1 MKFSGS
7 LSSLPFSKDDVD
19 QKYSGAGTMERANQV
34 MAVCSYVLCSVSMV
48 LTNKAISVSLDPVVR
63 ERMPQIS
70 VIAFQCF
77 VAVVFVEIAKYRKM
91 VEYPDFDWAVAKA
104 WLPLNILF
112 VLMLCT
118 GFLSLVHNNVP
129 MVTVCKNLTNLVT
142 IAGDFWFFGE
152 SAGPL
157 TIVAVIVMV
166 SGAVFAGYNDLGFS
180 MIGYFWMIANCL
192 STSGYVL
199 YMRFA
204 STNIKLPKFGMVFYN
219 NLSMAIL
226 MPLIVIMGE
235 VPALM
240 DPEIMT
246 PYFIT
251 ANCAAGFLGFY
262 LNFASL
268 WAVSV
273 TSASTYAIVGSLNKV
288 PITIL
293 GFFLFDAPL
302 TNDGVWGIVIATLG
316 GFVYAYS
323 KFREAAA
330 KRKAKDSNQS
340 LPSTNTPSSP
350 KAGGGGGM
358 GSTGL
363 TQTTA
368 AQKQGVL
375 Q

>member
-7 LSSLPFSKDDVD
+7 QSSLPITREDGED
-19 QKYSGAGTMERANQV
+19 KYTGAGTIERANQL
-34 MAVCSYVLCSVSMV
+34 MAVCSYVFCSVSMV

-70 VIAFQCF
+70 VIAFQCL
-77 VAVVFVEIAKYRKM
+77 VAVILVEAAKWRKV
-91 VEYPDFDWAVAKA
+91 VEYPAFDWATAQSWA
-104 WLPLNILF
+104 PLNILF

-152 SAGPL
+152 AAGTL
-157 TIVAVIVMV
+157 TIVAVMVMV
-166 SGAVFAGYNDLGFS
+166 FGAMFAGYNDLGFS
-180 MIGYFWMIANCL
+180 WVGYFWMVANCL

-204 STNIKLPKFGMVFYN
+204 STTIKLPKFGMVFYN
-219 NLSMAIL
+219 NLLSMCIL
-226 MPLIVIMGE
+226 IPLIVAMGE
-235 VPALM
+235 VPALF

-246 PYFIT
+246 PQFIV

-293 GFFLFDAPL
+293 GFFVFDAPL
-302 TNDGVWGIVIATLG
+302 TSDGVWGVVIATLG

-323 KFREAAA
+323 KFTEAAA
-330 KRKAKDSNQS
+330 KKKAKDSS
-340 LPSTNTPSSP
+340 ATLKAEGGASP
-350 KAGGGGGM
+350 KT
-358 GSTGL
+358 STG
-363 TQTTA
+363 
-368 AQKQGVL
+368 K
-375 Q
+375 